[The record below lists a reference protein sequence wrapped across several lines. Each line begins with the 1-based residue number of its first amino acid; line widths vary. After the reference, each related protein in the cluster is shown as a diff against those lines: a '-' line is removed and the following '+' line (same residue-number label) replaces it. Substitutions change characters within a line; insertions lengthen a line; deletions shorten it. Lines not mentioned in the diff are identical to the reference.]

1 MNKYYEVLVE
11 STGKAVGDK
20 NASWEVFNHQ
30 KKQFATIAEVKKW
43 LKDNYEGKS
52 KNKIYID
59 DKNGNAQHIGYIY
72 KLGITWDVSH
82 NNGNKWYQQDW
93 ITISEIKSTPIIV

>member
-1 MNKYYEVLVE
+1 MLVE

-20 NASWEVFNHQ
+20 NTSWQVFDY
-30 KKQFATIAEVKKW
+30 KKTICDNRRNQEW

-52 KNKIYID
+52 KDKIYID

-72 KLGITWDVSH
+72 KLGINWDVSH
-82 NNGNKWYQQDW
+82 NTDDKWYQQDW